1 MRRFVLAGLLVAAA
15 SLQVAAQEEKQP
27 RALDRI
33 QDIGDELRRCWLPPP
48 QSGGLEITV
57 MMSFKRNGELLGKP
71 RITFS
76 KLAGDAE
83 TQKTFVASV
92 FRAIERCTPL
102 HLTDALGGAI
112 AGRPITMHYSG
123 RNPERQI

>member
-76 KLAGDAE
+76 KLTGDAE
-83 TQKTFVASV
+83 TQKTFVAAV

-112 AGRPITMHYSG
+112 AGRPITMHYFG
-123 RNPERQI
+123 RSPERAI